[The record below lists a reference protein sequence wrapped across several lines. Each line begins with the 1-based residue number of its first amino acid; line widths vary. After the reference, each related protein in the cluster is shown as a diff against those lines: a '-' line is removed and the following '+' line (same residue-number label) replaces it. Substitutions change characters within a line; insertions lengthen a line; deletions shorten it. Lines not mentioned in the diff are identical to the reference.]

1 MRNLI
6 DKLIKSYAL
15 EDAPVV
21 TPSTQR
27 LIDTE
32 KAEDDHEL
40 SSSDRDKF
48 ITIVM
53 TLLFV
58 GRFTRPDILFSVT
71 VLSTKLKVAFQS
83 DMQEALR
90 IVRYL
95 KGTSNIGLIFTARAA
110 LVLKFFVDAS
120 HGLLNGRGFG
130 AFIAILGSAPIAFRC
145 WMLKFVTLSSAESE
159 ICALTEAVTYI
170 LWLRALLKE
179 LNIEQTSATEVYQ
192 DNMSAIQMQID
203 GHGTFKRSKHLLV
216 KASFCFQHIH
226 DKSIVLTYL
235 PTKEMICDMLSKV
248 LNGPALRRNMI
259 GASLG

>member
-1 MRNLI
+1 VEITRGSTLNFLGMTLERDLEKHTLKVTMKNLI

-15 EDAPVV
+15 DDAPAV

-27 LIDTE
+27 LINTE

-40 SSSDRDKF
+40 SSLDRDKF

-53 TLLFV
+53 TLLFIA
-58 GRFTRPDILFSVT
+58 RFTRPDILFSVT

-90 IVRYL
+90 IIRYL
-95 KGTSNIGLIFTARAA
+95 KGTSSLGQVFTAAAA
-110 LVLKFFVDAS
+110 LLLKFVVDAS
-120 HGLLNGRGFG
+120 HGLVHVRGFG

-145 WMLKFVTLSSAESE
+145 WILKFVTLSSAESV

-179 LNIEQTSATEVYQ
+179 LNIEQMSATEV
-192 DNMSAIQMQID
+192 
-203 GHGTFKRSKHLLV
+203 
-216 KASFCFQHIH
+216 
-226 DKSIVLTYL
+226 
-235 PTKEMICDMLSKV
+235 
-248 LNGPALRRNMI
+248 
-259 GASLG
+259 